1 MKVQELT
8 SMEIE
13 AYYNLLDKLIE
24 NVNFNINVNRNN
36 SEEILTLRSNLFEKR
51 GKLRD
56 EISKRIN
63 EIEFE

>member
-8 SMEIE
+8 PMEIE

-24 NVNFNINVNRNN
+24 NVNFNININRDN

-51 GKLRD
+51 NKLRD

>member
-8 SMEIE
+8 PMEIE

-51 GKLRD
+51 GKLRE

>member
-8 SMEIE
+8 PMEIE

-24 NVNFNINVNRNN
+24 NANFNININRNN
-36 SEEILTLRSNLFEKR
+36 SEEILALRSNLFEKK

>member
-8 SMEIE
+8 PMEIE

-24 NVNFNINVNRNN
+24 NVNFNININRNN

-51 GKLRD
+51 GKLRE

>member
-8 SMEIE
+8 PMEIE

-24 NVNFNINVNRNN
+24 NVNFNININRDN

-51 GKLRD
+51 SKLRD